1 MADGSLRALDLENLG
16 RELRREFGA
25 ALAPGLSTRALYL
38 VSEVGELA
46 KEIIKAS
53 EYGAREFEATEHFRE
68 ELGDALFDLALLAD
82 DAGATLEECLELSL
96 NKLRGRLVRQGHIG
110 SGR

>member
-1 MADGSLRALDLENLG
+1 MADRRLSLENLG
-16 RELRREFGA
+16 RELREEFDGS
-25 ALAPGLSTRALYL
+25 LAPGLSVRALYL
-38 VSEVGELA
+38 VSEVGELS

-53 EYGAREFEATEHFRE
+53 AYGAREFEATEHFKE

-82 DAGATLEECLELSL
+82 DAGTTLEECLALSL
-96 NKLRGRLVRQGHIG
+96 AKLRERLARQGHLG

>member
-1 MADGSLRALDLENLG
+1 MNLESLG
-16 RELRREFGA
+16 RELRAEFDG
-25 ALAPGLSTRALYL
+25 ALAPGLSVRALYL
-38 VSEVGELA
+38 VSEIGELA

-53 EYGAREFEATEHFRE
+53 EYGAREFQATEHFKE

-82 DAGATLEECLELSL
+82 DAGTTLEECLALSL
-96 NKLRGRLVRQGHIG
+96 AKLRERLERQGHIG